1 MSKYLI
7 LIYDEAD
14 RSDAADDSLV
24 AETHAAH
31 GKFAQANGAALRGG
45 AQLDDADT
53 ATSIRRGSDGSVTIT
68 DGTFI
73 ETKEVLGGFYLIDA
87 ADLDEALSIARQVP
101 APFGGVEVRPV
112 VG

>member
-1 MSKYLI
+1 MGKYLI

-14 RSDAADDSLV
+14 RRGAADGPTV

-31 GKFAQANGAALRGG
+31 GEFVQANGAALRGG

-53 ATSIRRGSDGSVTIT
+53 ATTIRQGSDGSVTIT

-73 ETKEVLGGFYLIDA
+73 ETKEVLGGFYLVEA
-87 ADLDEALSIARQVP
+87 ADLDEALAIARDVP